1 MQEKKKLLSEQER
14 EELSSHIIVIRGLV
28 NYHKRM
34 VATLNELPCGDGEKC
49 PVLDF
54 ENDLYL
60 KALEVSLELLEREFV
75 ERS

>member
-1 MQEKKKLLSEQER
+1 MKEKKLLTGQER
-14 EELSSHIIVIRGLV
+14 EELLSHIFVIRGLV

-34 VATLNELPCGDGEKC
+34 VAPLNDLPCGGGEKC

-60 KALEVSLELLEREFV
+60 KALEASLELLERELV